1 MILWRCSSLKIFP
14 SLISVCLIRRL
25 NRLLSAAYCIHGPL
39 LASRHTS
46 AGQSFSLCTITRSSN
61 LTVLP
66 TCIRIVMPSMSY
78 CRIQGLSISRCN
90 VDSTCIARGLHVF
103 STWISR
109 GCHVVI
115 TWISRGLNVFST
127 WISREYHVVITWMSR
142 GFHVFITWI
151 SRGCHV
157 GITWLSRRCHVD
169 ITWLSHGYHVDVTF
183 IDITTTA

>member
-1 MILWRCSSLKIFP
+1 MVLLRCSSLKIFP

-25 NRLLSAAYCIHGPL
+25 NRNLSAAYCIHGPL

-61 LTVLP
+61 LTVLA

-78 CRIQGLSISRCN
+78 CRACRIQGLSISRCN

-109 GCHVVI
+109 GC
-115 TWISRGLNVFST
+115 NVFST
-127 WISREYHVVITWMSR
+127 WTSRGYHVDVTR
-142 GFHVFITWI
+142 T

-157 GITWLSRRCHVD
+157 GFTWMSR
-169 ITWLSHGYHVDVTF
+169 GYHVNVTW
-183 IDITTTA
+183 ASRV